1 MLIECLTVFATTF
14 LHEAVEMEIP
24 RGLWNFK
31 FYSSIHLYLLMKING
46 TYSLFQGVVNGCCT
60 VPVNVIKFKI
70 NYSPFF
76 RDVEK
81 TEYVLNVCQ
90 FMGFDVYIM
99 FHETKVDKILNVIHI
114 SHSFHL
120 QFTTTKIRPFCS
132 CILVK

>member
-1 MLIECLTVFATTF
+1 M
-14 LHEAVEMEIP
+14 
-24 RGLWNFK
+24 
-31 FYSSIHLYLLMKING
+31 
-46 TYSLFQGVVNGCCT
+46 
-60 VPVNVIKFKI
+60 IKFKI

-120 QFTTTKIRPFCS
+120 
-132 CILVK
+132 